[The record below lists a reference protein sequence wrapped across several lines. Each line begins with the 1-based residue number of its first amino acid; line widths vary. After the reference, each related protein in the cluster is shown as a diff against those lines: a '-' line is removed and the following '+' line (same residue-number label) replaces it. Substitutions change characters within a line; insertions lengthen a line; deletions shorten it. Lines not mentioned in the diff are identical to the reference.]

1 MAANF
6 PITEG
11 QLAEYL
17 RDKGFVTNLTIES
30 CLNELSYIK
39 KMDMQQWVTG
49 NLKNEFD
56 ERAAASAED
65 TRQKIVQVVSEENAK
80 FTELREGMQKLLDST
95 QSMSAVFSDQV
106 ATATSEV
113 GRKHDATLAALQA
126 RDAQLRAYVDEMQAG
141 NAQTFEL
148 LSARLASVGDGK
160 QAELEH
166 KVNELV
172 ESLRTEL
179 NRSGRELYDKA
190 MSEARSNFGARSQ

>member
-11 QLAEYL
+11 QLEVYL
-17 RDKGFVTNLTIES
+17 REKGFITNLTLES
-30 CLNELSYIK
+30 CLIEMSYVK

-95 QSMSAVFSDQV
+95 QSMSAAFS
-106 ATATSEV
+106 
-113 GRKHDATLAALQA
+113 
-126 RDAQLRAYVDEMQAG
+126 
-141 NAQTFEL
+141 
-148 LSARLASVGDGK
+148 
-160 QAELEH
+160 
-166 KVNELV
+166 
-172 ESLRTEL
+172 
-179 NRSGRELYDKA
+179 NR
-190 MSEARSNFGARSQ
+190 